1 MNRPH
6 PLINKMQRTDGGSLP
21 TSVIQQVGATLLHRG
36 FVLLPSDTCYSLGAL
51 PLDESI
57 RNKVN
62 VILSRKD
69 EPISLAFGNY
79 LHARRFIQ
87 MDNTTATLLDRFT
100 PGPITIVC
108 KARPDISKEVLLRT
122 IGVTDGTI
130 GVRIPDSSIER
141 DIATS
146 TQYPLMTI
154 AVRDL
159 ERWEA
164 VQDFNQALGI
174 VAEGIDKVGGAG
186 WAAVEGNEFYAS
198 HSTVVRVSGAG
209 KVELLRE
216 GDISFA
222 DIQEAIKTLSG
233 WAVEDWI

>member
-21 TSVIQQVGATLLHRG
+21 TSVVQQVGAALLRWG

-51 PLDESI
+51 PIDESV

-69 EPISLAFGNY
+69 EPISLAFGSY
-79 LHARRFIQ
+79 LQVQRFVQ
-87 MDNTTATLLDRFT
+87 MDNTTAMLLERFT
-100 PGPITIVC
+100 PGPITVVS
-108 KARPDISKEVLLRT
+108 KAKPDISKEVLTRT

-130 GVRIPDSSIER
+130 GVRIPDSRIER
-141 DIATS
+141 DIAAS

-159 ERWEA
+159 DTGEA
-164 VQDFNQALGI
+164 IQEFDRALEI
-174 VAEGIDKVGGAG
+174 VSQGIDKVGGAG
-186 WAAVEGNEFYAS
+186 WAAIEGDEFYAS
-198 HSTVVRVSGAG
+198 HSTVVRVSGVG

-233 WAVEDWI
+233 WAVEDLS